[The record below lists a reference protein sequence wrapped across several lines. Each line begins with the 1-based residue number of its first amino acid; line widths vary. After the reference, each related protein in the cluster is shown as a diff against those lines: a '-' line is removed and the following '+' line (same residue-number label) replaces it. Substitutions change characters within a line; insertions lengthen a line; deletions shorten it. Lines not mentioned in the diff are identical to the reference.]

1 MTGLKTRISP
11 INSIYTLKRGLKIQF
26 YSPTIKYY
34 ATSRGNTYNYSR
46 DKFKSLKFL
55 FMSLEETC
63 VNLLCYRPMNC
74 RLICIRGYF
83 QCDHTYCNLTK
94 TLTNYTRFN

>member
-1 MTGLKTRISP
+1 MAGLKTRISP
-11 INSIYTLKRGLKIQF
+11 INSIYTPKRGLKIQF

-34 ATSRGNTYNYSR
+34 ATSRGLLITTQGINL
-46 DKFKSLKFL
+46 KSLKFL

-74 RLICIRGYF
+74 RLIFIRGYS

>member
-1 MTGLKTRISP
+1 MGLKTKIFTSQLVLH
-11 INSIYTLKRGLKIQF
+11 TQKGDLKFQF
-26 YSPTIKYY
+26 YVPTIKHY
-34 ATSRGNTYNYSR
+34 ATSRGTLITNSR

-74 RLICIRGYF
+74 RLICIRGYS